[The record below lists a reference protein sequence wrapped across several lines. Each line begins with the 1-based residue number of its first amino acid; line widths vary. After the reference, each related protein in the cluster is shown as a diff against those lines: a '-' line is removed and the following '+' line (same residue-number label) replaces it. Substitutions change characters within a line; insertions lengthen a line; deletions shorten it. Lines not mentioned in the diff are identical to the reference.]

1 MLIHAEYLPDPADAP
16 AAAIVKQRQWAEQVR
31 EEPLLLPVRT
41 LAAVD
46 VHLGATRAIA
56 VAALVTFPAL
66 APVTI
71 VSADAPLAYPYVPGL
86 LSWREAPAAVAALEQ
101 LPAPPDVLIA
111 DGHGRAHPRRFGL
124 ACHLGL
130 ITGLP
135 TIGCAK
141 SVLVGRYETLA
152 EAAGSVSPLV
162 HHGEVVGMALHP
174 CSFRSGIASRSM
186 QRWRSCGWQ
195 PRARSCP
202 NRAASHTA
210 KRNASPVSTEGNVPR
225 TLYQSCSTQHGPLTR
240 MSGMERGNRI

>member
-1 MLIHAEYLPDPADAP
+1 MRIHAEYLPDPADAP
-16 AAAIVKQRQWAEQVR
+16 AAAIVEQRQWAEQVR

-46 VHLGATRAIA
+46 VHLGAARAIA

-66 APVTI
+66 APVTV

-162 HHGEVVGMALHP
+162 HRGEVVGMALRTRAGVAPVFVSVGHRVTLDAAVEIVRLAATRTKLP
-174 CSFRSGIASRSM
+174 EPSRLAHREA
-186 QRWRSCGWQ
+186 QRL
-195 PRARSCP
+195 AR
-202 NRAASHTA
+202 
-210 KRNASPVSTEGNVPR
+210 
-225 TLYQSCSTQHGPLTR
+225 LD
-240 MSGMERGNRI
+240 RG

>member
-1 MLIHAEYLPDPADAP
+1 MRIHAEYLPDPADAP

-31 EEPLLLPVRT
+31 EESLLLPVRT

-46 VHLGATRAIA
+46 VHLGAARAIA

-66 APVTI
+66 APVTV

-162 HHGEVVGMALHP
+162 HRGEVVGMALRTRAGVAPVFVSVGHRVTLDAAVEIVRLAATRTKLP
-174 CSFRSGIASRSM
+174 EPSRLAHREA
-186 QRWRSCGWQ
+186 QRL
-195 PRARSCP
+195 AR
-202 NRAASHTA
+202 
-210 KRNASPVSTEGNVPR
+210 
-225 TLYQSCSTQHGPLTR
+225 LD
-240 MSGMERGNRI
+240 RG